1 MEATTS
7 TLGNIKLTNR
17 SADRSPVAM
26 ARLAGCLYLIIA
38 IAAVVAHFYVPS
50 RLLVPGDAAATANN
64 ILASGTLFRIGI
76 ASEFVVLLS
85 EIVVSIV
92 LYVLLKPVSKTLSLV
107 AAVFRLAMTTI
118 HAVNLLNSFFVLLLL
133 SGAGYLAAFD
143 QAQLHALVLLFLNLH
158 NYGFNIGIVFF
169 APHVFVLG
177 YLIFKSGYFPKVL
190 GILFM
195 LAACGYLIDSTALLF
210 FPGYGETP
218 AFIALPIG
226 IAEIV
231 FPLWLLVKGVHA
243 EQWNKRALELRKDF
257 S

>member
-1 MEATTS
+1 MAAATS
-7 TLGNIKLTNR
+7 TLGNMKLTNR
-17 SADRSPVAM
+17 TVDHSPRDLAS
-26 ARLAGCLYLIIA
+26 LAGFLYLVIA

-50 RLLVPGDAAATANN
+50 RLLVPGDATATANN

-118 HAVNLLNSFFVLLLL
+118 HAINLLNYFFVLLLL

-143 QAQLHALVLLFLNLH
+143 ADQLHALVLLFLNLH
-158 NYGFNIGIVFF
+158 SYGFNIGIVFF

-177 YLIFKSGYFPKVL
+177 YLIFKSGYFPRML

-195 LAACGYLIDSTALLF
+195 LAACGYLIDSTAMLF
-210 FPGYGETP
+210 FPSYGTTP

-226 IAEIV
+226 IAEIA
-231 FPLWLLVKGVHA
+231 FPLWLLVKGVNI
-243 EQWNKRALELRKDF
+243 EQWNKHALA
-257 S
+257 SA